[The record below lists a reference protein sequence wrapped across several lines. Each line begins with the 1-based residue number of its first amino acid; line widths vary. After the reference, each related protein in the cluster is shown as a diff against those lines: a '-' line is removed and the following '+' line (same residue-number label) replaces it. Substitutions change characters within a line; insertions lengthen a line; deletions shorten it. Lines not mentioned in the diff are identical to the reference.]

1 MAEPTETEAIEPPPL
16 KPGELDEN
24 EIWWRDHQVWLQE
37 RGYML
42 RPRYR
47 PDWVPSWST
56 GNRMYFQY
64 EDGQR
69 LGVSILSIARTSPL
83 TLR

>member
-1 MAEPTETEAIEPPPL
+1 MTAPAEPAPTEPPPP
-16 KPGELDEN
+16 KPGELSKR

-37 RGYML
+37 RGYLL

-47 PDWVPSWST
+47 PDWVPSWYN
-56 GNRMYFQY
+56 GQGRYYEY

-69 LGVSILSIARTSPL
+69 LSVRSLFFIWILF
-83 TLR
+83 